1 MTGVW
6 TVFTSWRASGPV
18 SAAET
23 SQTFTDW
30 PSARRQARDLV
41 CCRDARYVS
50 VQGPGDVVVAEWDR
64 YSNRWR
70 EYPRAL
76 AVVGAVAGA
85 AQTGAAQTTDRS
97 KS

>member
-41 CCRDARYVS
+41 CCRHDLLPDAAETRGLPAGQHLVI
-50 VQGPGDVVVAEWDR
+50 PHFGDGYELELTVR
-64 YSNRWR
+64 
-70 EYPRAL
+70 
-76 AVVGAVAGA
+76 
-85 AQTGAAQTTDRS
+85 TTAPA
-97 KS
+97 